1 MMSPR
6 RTTPTV
12 LASFALAL
20 ACSLTLG
27 CKTDKGYQGKP
38 KSEAYEWIESPSS
51 GSKDGNFIKV
61 PGLQLSFEIP
71 ETRYVFKNCFE
82 PSHEP
87 ESPTGWSPIVRCT
100 SAADESVS
108 EEDIDMGASET
119 DFSEEIT
126 LTFYVA
132 KKERPIDERAVAYF
146 RNAYQEEGYE
156 VRELSFNDDYHDK
169 RGIYTELLAPG
180 DEEAGTGQTE
190 IVQFMFTRP
199 WSTDVVY
206 VARMEYPFGDTR
218 SVTADWK
225 AMMWYF
231 RFDEQGKAE

>member
-20 ACSLTLG
+20 TCSLALGG
-27 CKTDKGYQGKP
+27 CKKSDGYQGNP
-38 KSEAYEWIESPSS
+38 KSDAYKWIESPSS
-51 GSKDGNFIKV
+51 GAKEGNFIKV
-61 PGLQLSFEIP
+61 PGLKLSFEIP

-82 PSHEP
+82 PTHSA
-87 ESPTGWSPIVRCT
+87 ESPTGWTPIVRCT
-100 SAADESVS
+100 SSADESVN
-108 EEDIDMGASET
+108 EEDVDQGASET
-119 DFSEEIT
+119 DFSEEIS
-126 LTFYVA
+126 LTFYIA

-146 RNAYQEEGYE
+146 RNSYKEEGYE

-169 RGIYTELLAPG
+169 RGIYTELLAPA
-180 DEEAGTGQTE
+180 EEGGSETE
-190 IVQFMFTRP
+190 IVQFMFTRAE
-199 WSTDVVY
+199 SQDVVF

-225 AMMWYF
+225 SMMWYF
-231 RFDEQGKAE
+231 RFDMDKDK